1 MRLMHVFLS
10 GLLIISY
17 GFPSFAIDEEIIQE
31 RNAEQLIQEPSLDIA
46 NLWPE
51 VEKLYQRRMEAVV
64 YIVTDDGITG
74 SGTIISKSFGLIITN
89 WHVVRSEPIVSI
101 VFESSTLQGEFNFKK
116 EDIFLARVLKTDSI
130 RDLALLEVI
139 SAPTRMN
146 AVPLGS
152 ISRLEVG
159 QNVFSVNHSQ
169 SLLWN
174 YTRGVITQIQPEY
187 EWNYRTGRVISQIQP
202 EYEWAS
208 DLGTFHRASAIQIQ
222 TPAGQGRSG
231 DPLFDNNG
239 HFIGLFSGSSSAN
252 LNFVIDIDEIREF
265 VLSVIRPTLILPE
278 VVNLRPE
285 FTID

>member
-1 MRLMHVFLS
+1 MRLIHVFFS

-17 GFPSFAIDEEIIQE
+17 GFPTFAIEEEIIQE
-31 RNAEQLIQEPSLDIA
+31 RNAEQLIQEPSLDLA
-46 NLWPE
+46 SLRPE
-51 VEKLYQRRMEAVV
+51 MQKLYQRRMEAVV
-64 YIVTDDGITG
+64 YIVTDNGITG
-74 SGTIISKSFGLIITN
+74 SGTVISRSFGLIITN

-101 VFESSTLQGEFNFKK
+101 VFEPSSLQGNFHFKK
-116 EDIFLARVLKTDSI
+116 EDIYLARVLKTDSI

-139 SAPTRMN
+139 TPPTRMS

-152 ISRLEVG
+152 IFRLEVG
-159 QNVFSVNHSQ
+159 QNVFSVSHSQ

-174 YTRGVITQIQPEY
+174 YTEGVITQIQSEY
-187 EWNYRTGRVISQIQP
+187 EWNYTEGVITQIQL
-202 EYEWAS
+202 EYEWAL
-208 DLGTFHRASAIQIQ
+208 DLGTFHRANAIQIQ

-239 HFIGLFSGSSSAN
+239 YFIGLFSGSSSAN

-278 VVNLRPE
+278 VVNFRPE
-285 FTID
+285 STID